1 MTSISSLTGENHYIS
16 PGPSQETGHSI
27 TELIITDSKAMLA
40 LSPLPDLIIF
50 AGLTVLTKVCRGWGR
65 RTTPGGER
73 GASPGTAGWI
83 RRPDRA
89 STRWRSPSLR

>member
-50 AGLTVLTKVCRGWGR
+50 AGLTVLTRVCRGWAR
-65 RTTPGGER
+65 RPTLGGEF
-73 GASPGTAGWI
+73 PGTAG
-83 RRPDRA
+83 
-89 STRWRSPSLR
+89 